1 MGYQWEHWAW
11 LGAFLWISPQ
21 DTYAQKAFSLGK
33 GQKEGE
39 DASWNPAWLRCA
51 PHQGQIWRCLARK
64 KKKVQK
70 TGLHKQ
76 PKLPLVDATL
86 SELTCVLLQ
95 MYPAVSTLCFFH
107 MHFASNDPPP
117 FYFLTILISA
127 EFFKEDEN
135 QSPFFCL
142 SPPESAPN
150 SSFKTCSADGIPYK
164 RLSFALST
172 LLTAE
177 GARDPSRNGG
187 AFLGGCQ

>member
-1 MGYQWEHWAW
+1 MGA
-11 LGAFLWISPQ
+11 LGLIGCILVDFPPGHICTEGLQSRGR
-21 DTYAQKAFSLGK
+21 TKGGRRCKLESSLAEMCPTPRPNMMT
-33 GQKEGE
+33 GQK
-39 DASWNPAWLRCA
+39 
-51 PHQGQIWRCLARK
+51 K